1 MDYVNPSKRKRMFN
15 HIKLNMEKL
24 FIERKGLIVKLSQLE
39 PSHLTQKVI
48 AQYNDDVRKIS

>member
-1 MDYVNPSKRKRMFN
+1 MFN